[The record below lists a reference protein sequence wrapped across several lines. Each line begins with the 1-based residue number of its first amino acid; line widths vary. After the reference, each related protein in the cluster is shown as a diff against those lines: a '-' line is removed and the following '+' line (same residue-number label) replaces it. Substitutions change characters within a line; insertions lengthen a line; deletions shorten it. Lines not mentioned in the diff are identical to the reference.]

1 MSLCNVA
8 FRRIWHCIVFTVF
21 SLYLLGCA
29 TPPNS
34 NPITT
39 TKAVEPSPL
48 QTLETSPQQAPSAQE
63 DATLTIQ
70 NKLSARDMLSYQE
83 AILALNNQD
92 TKKALIIFETLQTT
106 QPWFIGAWIN
116 AGKALVDQ
124 GHWAEAL
131 KALEH
136 AEKIH
141 PEMPAIYT
149 LQAYCHRQL
158 GDFLKA
164 QSAYKKA
171 LSIQPNYAL
180 AHYNYGIMLD
190 LYLQKPTQ
198 ALLHYERYQ
207 TLQKKP
213 DRQVQG
219 WIKEIKRRT
228 KDIPNKQ

>member
-39 TKAVEPSPL
+39 AKASDPSPL
-48 QTLETSPQQAPSAQE
+48 QTLDAVAQQTSSVQE
-63 DATLTIQ
+63 DATQTKQ
-70 NKLSARDMLSYQE
+70 NKLSHRDVLSYQD

-92 TKKALIIFETLQTT
+92 TKKALIIFEALQTT

-116 AGKALVDQ
+116 AGKALVGL
-124 GHWAEAL
+124 GHWTEAL

-207 TLQKKP
+207 TLQKMP